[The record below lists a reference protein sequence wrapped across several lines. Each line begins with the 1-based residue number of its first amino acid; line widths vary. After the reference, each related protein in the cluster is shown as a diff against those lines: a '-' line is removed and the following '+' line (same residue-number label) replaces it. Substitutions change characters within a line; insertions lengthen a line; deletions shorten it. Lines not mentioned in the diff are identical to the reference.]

1 MANRDLRDWIEGVR
15 AAGEL
20 KVITGA
26 EPKEEIGGIV
36 DIYMRKM
43 GNPAVLFDDV
53 PGFPKGHRVIANSLT
68 SIPRV
73 NLALGLP
80 PETAEMEQIQWW
92 RNYFK
97 RAPSQPTKAVNG
109 GPLLDNVFAGRDVDI
124 EKIPTPVWHE
134 HDGGPYIGTGCLV
147 AMKDPDSGWINYGT
161 YRVQSHEPNVAS
173 VMMSPGKHG
182 LIIMRKY
189 HERGQPCPGAGVA
202 GIHPV
207 LMMPGGVEPARSGG
221 HPRRAGRVD
230 ARSRRQPL
238 HARDL
243 DQDALR
249 RAFQAGRH
257 GGGALPRRRL
267 QQPLD
272 HRRGRRHRSDQLQR
286 RGVGDVYALRSARSG
301 RYHPRRME
309 LGARPD
315 VLRRRDRPAQFARD
329 HRRLHSV
336 PAQEDLPGHR
346 PFEQGAR
353 RPHPRKVGEGFAEGL
368 LITPIVKIRR
378 PRAAGRR
385 MRWQCGT

>member
-43 GNPAVLFDDV
+43 GNPAVLFDEV
-53 PGFPKGHRVIANSLT
+53 PGFPKGHRVIANILT

-80 PETAEMEQIQWW
+80 PQTAEMEQIQWW

-109 GPLLDNVFAGRDVDI
+109 GPLLDNVFAGNDVDI

-161 YRVQSHEPNVAS
+161 YRVQSHAPNVAS

-189 HERGQPCPGAGVA
+189 HERGQPCPVAVVA
-202 GIHPV
+202 GMHPV
-207 LMMPGGVEPARSGG
+207 LMMLGGIEIPDDRIKEGPLGEWTGYYASGSDLEPAIRI
-221 HPRRAGRVD
+221 D
-230 ARSRRQPL
+230 TL
-238 HARDL
+238 MYRDDPIL
-243 DQDALR
+243 V
-249 RAFQAGRH
+249 
-257 GGGALPRRRL
+257 GAIPAVPPNDNTFYFGSYRC
-267 QQPLD
+267 
-272 HRRGRRHRSDQLQR
+272 GAVWNQL
-286 RGVGDVYALRSARSG
+286 
-301 RYHPRRME
+301 E
-309 LGARPD
+309 
-315 VLRRRDRPAQFARD
+315 
-329 HRRLHSV
+329 
-336 PAQEDLPGHR
+336 
-346 PFEQGAR
+346 
-353 RPHPRKVGEGFAEGL
+353 
-368 LITPIVKIRR
+368 
-378 PRAAGRR
+378 AAGIPGVQGVWTHEAGGSRF
-385 MRWQCGT
+385 MLVISIKTLY